1 MLKGRLAAYR
11 ARVRSALEAAFNESH
26 TPHEIGL
33 SFAIGIFIT
42 TLPTLGLGYGV
53 FVVLAYFFSWV
64 NKLALIAAAIVLNP
78 ATKPFVHAAS
88 YQISGF
94 FFSPRTVEPFN
105 IVLLDAAV
113 NIVRRILIGNLI
125 IATVLSIVSYL
136 LVRKLTIGY
145 RARNG
150 GQSNAEHAEAG
161 N

>member
-11 ARVRSALEAAFNESH
+11 SRVRSALEAAFNESH

-33 SFAIGIFIT
+33 SFAVGIFIT

-53 FVVLAYFFSWV
+53 FVILAYFFSWV

-78 ATKPFVHAAS
+78 ATKPFVHAVS
-88 YQISGF
+88 YQVSGL
-94 FFSPRTVEPFN
+94 FFSPQTIKPFD

-113 NIVRRILIGNLI
+113 NVVRRILIGNLV
-125 IATVLSIVSYL
+125 IAMVLSIVSYL
-136 LVRKLTIGY
+136 LVRQLTIGY

-150 GQSNAEHAEAG
+150 GHSDTDRAEPR